1 MTAETLT
8 PLVSLRVYINILRAS
23 NVDPAL
29 VIVLAK
35 IADEIDAEAERN
47 RPRTAREIEGD
58 IAAAKRHRDGLHV
71 IRNVARQMF
80 GYRARE
86 EAINSRM
93 CGEIADV
100 LTVGVDCI
108 DPPPR
113 SEVDVVQFMERH
125 A

>member
-1 MTAETLT
+1 MT

-58 IAAAKRHRDGLHV
+58 VAAARRLRDGLALV
-71 IRNVARQMF
+71 RVVARKMH
-80 GYRARE
+80 GYWERQD
-86 EAINSRM
+86 AINSRQ
-93 CGEIADV
+93 CGEIGDA
-100 LTVGVDCI
+100 LGVAADCI
-108 DPPPR
+108 GGVPQH
-113 SEVDVVQFMERH
+113 EAAVTEFMGRRG
-125 A
+125 